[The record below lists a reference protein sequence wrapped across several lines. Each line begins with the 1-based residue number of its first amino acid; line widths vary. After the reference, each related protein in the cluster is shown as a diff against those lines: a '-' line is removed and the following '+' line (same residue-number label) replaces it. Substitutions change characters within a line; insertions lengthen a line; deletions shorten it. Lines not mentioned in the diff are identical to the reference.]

1 MHIKRLVGARLRELR
16 ASLDLSQGELAE
28 RAGLG
33 VETISRMERGVQGL
47 TLDNLYKVVEALDVP
62 LYLVFDV
69 LEKKED
75 LVECAA
81 ISEILQMLRLAP
93 KNQVMLA
100 LKVVRAIVESG
111 V

>member
-1 MHIKRLVGARLRELR
+1 
-16 ASLDLSQGELAE
+16 
-28 RAGLG
+28 